1 MEVNNKHQNNQSK
14 ENKKDSLKLVRQ
26 IVSSLKFLNYPS
38 AKQYATLAEITSS
51 SDVTNDDIS
60 EIFRK
65 YRSNLKLASLNVG
78 YNVMANTLTGSEA
91 PQVAICQQAY
101 QQNEGWH
108 NSKRNLASCSYN
120 SAIFLSDYKL
130 FGLQEVNRSLQKP
143 FQDAIIHAGQQ
154 KGRDYQF
161 ISSYYFGEFGI
172 VIGYDRNEMG
182 PGIQITP
189 NNYVFGDPG
198 DKDIRGIQAVFFP
211 VRNLLAINVHAP
223 HYIDLVYHLNAN
235 FAYIGKLL
243 MQSEA
248 GKSANLKET
257 RVIVTGDFNDFK
269 GLLIEPTIEG
279 KLTILGKVLMMH
291 IKAIEDVPISCCTDT
306 NYKYVGDYIF
316 DSHNNNEKNY
326 YYGLPLGYDR
336 RINLLSDHDP
346 VVLIEVDDLKGKSF
360 TGIIV
365 IVGSYVEIRLKDLD
379 EDMLFD
385 LAKVYLKRN
394 GIDWRVHK
402 PFAWSVYHGHKKN
415 GGPHVT
421 LSSAMAKYQGQ
432 EVQVELGDI
441 YTYVSGNARWVMISA
456 VLPSKLKCEY
466 ECHMSLA
473 EQRLK

>member
-1 MEVNNKHQNNQSK
+1 MDVNNKHQNNQSK

-279 KLTILGKVLMMH
+279 K
-291 IKAIEDVPISCCTDT
+291 
-306 NYKYVGDYIF
+306 F
-316 DSHNNNEKNY
+316 
-326 YYGLPLGYDR
+326 
-336 RINLLSDHDP
+336 
-346 VVLIEVDDLKGKSF
+346 
-360 TGIIV
+360 
-365 IVGSYVEIRLKDLD
+365 
-379 EDMLFD
+379 
-385 LAKVYLKRN
+385 
-394 GIDWRVHK
+394 
-402 PFAWSVYHGHKKN
+402 
-415 GGPHVT
+415 
-421 LSSAMAKYQGQ
+421 
-432 EVQVELGDI
+432 
-441 YTYVSGNARWVMISA
+441 
-456 VLPSKLKCEY
+456 
-466 ECHMSLA
+466 
-473 EQRLK
+473 